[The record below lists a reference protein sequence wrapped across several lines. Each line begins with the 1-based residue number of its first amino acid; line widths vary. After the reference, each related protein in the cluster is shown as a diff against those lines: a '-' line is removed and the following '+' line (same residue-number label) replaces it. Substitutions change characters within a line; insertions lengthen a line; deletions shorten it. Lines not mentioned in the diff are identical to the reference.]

1 MSAELKTSEK
11 GPHCVARKAYL
22 CVLGSRDE
30 RLHGG
35 LPSVSTEATELLTS
49 PCRRSRVA
57 EACTHF
63 PVSQRTLVTA
73 NDQNCLICPALITP
87 LSPN

>member
-1 MSAELKTSEK
+1 MAPQRSFITSANLSI
-11 GPHCVARKAYL
+11 
-22 CVLGSRDE
+22 
-30 RLHGG
+30 
-35 LPSVSTEATELLTS
+35 STEATDLLMS
-49 PCRRSRVA
+49 PCSHSRVA
-57 EACTHF
+57 EECTHF

>member
-1 MSAELKTSEK
+1 MAPQWSFISSANL
-11 GPHCVARKAYL
+11 
-22 CVLGSRDE
+22 
-30 RLHGG
+30 
-35 LPSVSTEATELLTS
+35 SVSTEARDLLMS
-49 PCRRSRVA
+49 PCSHSRVA
-57 EACTHF
+57 EVCTHF